1 MAEVLTQSIQDYLKH
16 IYELSADGRAA
27 STNDLAARM
36 NVAPASATGM
46 IQRLAATKPPLI
58 VYRKH
63 QGAKLTSAGE
73 RAALEV
79 IRHHRLLETYLV
91 KSLGYSWD
99 EVHTEADKLEHVIS
113 EDFEARIAAALG
125 DPDRDPHGDPI
136 PSAEL
141 ELPDDDT
148 RPLSALRPPQKAVI
162 VRVIDENPAFLR
174 HLQELGLVPGAQVK
188 VRDYSPY
195 DENLTTKVGQKTSVL
210 GLNITSKIFVTQE

>member
-16 IYELSADGRAA
+16 IYELSVDGQAA

-36 NVAPASATGM
+36 NVTPASATGM
-46 IQRLAATKPPLI
+46 IQRLAATKPALI

-63 QGAKLTSAGE
+63 QGAKLTAAGE

-91 KSLGYSWD
+91 QSLGYSWD
-99 EVHTEADKLEHVIS
+99 EVHSEADKLEHVIS

-136 PSAEL
+136 PSVEL
-141 ELPDDDT
+141 ELPDDNT
-148 RPLSALRPPQKAVI
+148 RPLSGLRPPQKAVI
-162 VRVIDENPAFLR
+162 VRVVGENPAFLR
-174 HLQELGLVPGAQVK
+174 HLQELGLVPGAQVR
-188 VRDYSPY
+188 VRGYSPL

-210 GLNITSKIFVTQE
+210 GLNITSKIFVTQD

>member
-1 MAEVLTQSIQDYLKH
+1 MPEVLTQSIQDYLKQ
-16 IYELSADGRAA
+16 IYQLSADGQAA

-36 NVAPASATGM
+36 NVTPASATGM
-46 IQRLAATKPPLI
+46 VQRLAAAKPPLI

-63 QGAKLTSAGE
+63 QGARLTAAGE

-162 VRVIDENPAFLR
+162 VRVVGENPAFLR
-174 HLQELGLVPGAQVK
+174 HLQELGLVPGAQVR
-188 VRDYSPY
+188 VRDYSPL
-195 DENLTTKVGQKTSVL
+195 DENLTTKVGQRTSVL
-210 GLNITSKIFVTQE
+210 GLNITSKIFVTQD